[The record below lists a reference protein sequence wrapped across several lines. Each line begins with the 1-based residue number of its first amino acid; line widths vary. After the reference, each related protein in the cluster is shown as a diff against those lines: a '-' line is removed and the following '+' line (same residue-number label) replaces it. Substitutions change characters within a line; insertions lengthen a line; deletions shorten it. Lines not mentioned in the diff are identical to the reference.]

1 MDRENRSNVC
11 VIGASTAND
20 LFGTMDCLGKTLK
33 IAGVPF
39 VVVGVLE
46 PIGQTMG
53 LNADNLALVPFS
65 ARPSLGE
72 ET

>member
-1 MDRENRSNVC
+1 
-11 VIGASTAND
+11 
-20 LFGTMDCLGKTLK
+20 MDCLGKTLK
-33 IAGVPF
+33 ITGVPF

-65 ARPSLGE
+65 ALPSLGE
-72 ET
+72 ETKICLLYTSREAGR